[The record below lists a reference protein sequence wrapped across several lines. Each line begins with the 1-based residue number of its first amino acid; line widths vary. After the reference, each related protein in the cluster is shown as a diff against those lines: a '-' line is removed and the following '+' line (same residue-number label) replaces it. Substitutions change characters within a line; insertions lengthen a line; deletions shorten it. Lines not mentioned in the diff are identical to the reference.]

1 MAIGSTGNA
10 ELRMH
15 QNRFFQTWMFKI
27 YFQCPLNIEKA
38 YCFLLNKK
46 HFIYRNYWVWL
57 CSYFNQIIS
66 YTFACGLIICSYCKN
81 LCNENQI
88 SDVVQNNLDFSIVF
102 SHIMDVLLRRTDNNF
117 LINFCSCYFYLLH
130 LLLLYSCLIII

>member
-46 HFIYRNYWVWL
+46 YFIYRNYWVWL

-66 YTFACGLIICSYCKN
+66 YIFACGLIICSYCKN
-81 LCNENQI
+81 LYFVMKTKSLMLFKIIWI
-88 SDVVQNNLDFSIVF
+88 SVLYSVTSWTYYWEGLTTTFWFIFVLVISICY
-102 SHIMDVLLRRTDNNF
+102 IY
-117 LINFCSCYFYLLH
+117 YFY
-130 LLLLYSCLIII
+130 IVV

>member
-46 HFIYRNYWVWL
+46 YFIYRNYWVWL

-81 LCNENQI
+81 LYFVMKTKSLMLFKIIWI
-88 SDVVQNNLDFSIVF
+88 SVLYSVTSWTYYWEGLTTTFWLIFVLVISICY
-102 SHIMDVLLRRTDNNF
+102 IY
-117 LINFCSCYFYLLH
+117 YFY
-130 LLLLYSCLIII
+130 IVV

>member
-46 HFIYRNYWVWL
+46 YFIYRNYWVWL
-57 CSYFNQIIS
+57 CSYFNQIVS

-81 LCNENQI
+81 LYFVMKTKSLMLFKIIWI
-88 SDVVQNNLDFSIVF
+88 SVLYSVTSWTYYWEGLTTTFWFIFILVISICY
-102 SHIMDVLLRRTDNNF
+102 IY
-117 LINFCSCYFYLLH
+117 YFY
-130 LLLLYSCLIII
+130 IVV

>member
-1 MAIGSTGNA
+1 MEIGSTVNA

-46 HFIYRNYWVWL
+46 YFIYRNYWVWL
-57 CSYFNQIIS
+57 CNYFNQIIS
-66 YTFACGLIICSYCKN
+66 SIFACGLTICSYCKN
-81 LCNENQI
+81 LYFVMKTKPLMLFKKIWI
-88 SDVVQNNLDFSIVF
+88 SVF
-102 SHIMDVLLRRTDNNF
+102 SHVIDVLLRRTDNNF
-117 LINFCSCYFYLLH
+117 LINFCSCYFYLLS

>member
-81 LCNENQI
+81 LYFVMKTKSLMLFKIIWI
-88 SDVVQNNLDFSIVF
+88 SVLYSVTSWTYYWEGLTTTFWLIFVLVISICY
-102 SHIMDVLLRRTDNNF
+102 IY
-117 LINFCSCYFYLLH
+117 YFY
-130 LLLLYSCLIII
+130 IVV

>member
-38 YCFLLNKK
+38 YCFLPNKK
-46 HFIYRNYWVWL
+46 YFIYRNYWVWL

-81 LCNENQI
+81 LYFVMKTKSLMLFKIIWI
-88 SDVVQNNLDFSIVF
+88 SVLYSVTSWTYYWEGLTTTFWLIFVLVISICY
-102 SHIMDVLLRRTDNNF
+102 IY
-117 LINFCSCYFYLLH
+117 YFY
-130 LLLLYSCLIII
+130 IVV

>member
-66 YTFACGLIICSYCKN
+66 YIFACGLIICSYCKN
-81 LCNENQI
+81 LYFVMKTKSLMLFKIIWI
-88 SDVVQNNLDFSIVF
+88 SVLYSVTSWTYYWEGLTTTFWLIFVLVISICY
-102 SHIMDVLLRRTDNNF
+102 IY
-117 LINFCSCYFYLLH
+117 YFY
-130 LLLLYSCLIII
+130 IVV

>member
-38 YCFLLNKK
+38 YCFLLNRKY
-46 HFIYRNYWVWL
+46 FIYRNYWVWL

-81 LCNENQI
+81 LYFVMKTKSLMLFKIIWI
-88 SDVVQNNLDFSIVF
+88 SVLYSVTSWTYYWEGLTTTFWLIFVLVISICY
-102 SHIMDVLLRRTDNNF
+102 IY
-117 LINFCSCYFYLLH
+117 YFY
-130 LLLLYSCLIII
+130 IVV

>member
-46 HFIYRNYWVWL
+46 YFIYRNYWVWL

-81 LCNENQI
+81 LYFVMKTKSLMLFKIIWI
-88 SDVVQNNLDFSIVF
+88 SVLYSVTSWTYYWEGLTTTFWFIFILVISICY
-102 SHIMDVLLRRTDNNF
+102 IY
-117 LINFCSCYFYLLH
+117 YFY
-130 LLLLYSCLIII
+130 IVV

>member
-38 YCFLLNKK
+38 YCFLLNRKY
-46 HFIYRNYWVWL
+46 FIYRNYWVWL

-81 LCNENQI
+81 LYFVMKTKSLMLFKIIWI
-88 SDVVQNNLDFSIVF
+88 SVLYSVTSWTYYWEGLTTTFWFIFILVISICY
-102 SHIMDVLLRRTDNNF
+102 IY
-117 LINFCSCYFYLLH
+117 YFY
-130 LLLLYSCLIII
+130 IVV

>member
-46 HFIYRNYWVWL
+46 YFIYRNYWVWL

-66 YTFACGLIICSYCKN
+66 YIFACGLIICSYCKN
-81 LCNENQI
+81 LYFVMKTKSLMLFKIIWI
-88 SDVVQNNLDFSIVF
+88 SVLYSVTSWTYYWEGLTTTFWLIFVLVISICY
-102 SHIMDVLLRRTDNNF
+102 IY
-117 LINFCSCYFYLLH
+117 YFY
-130 LLLLYSCLIII
+130 IVV